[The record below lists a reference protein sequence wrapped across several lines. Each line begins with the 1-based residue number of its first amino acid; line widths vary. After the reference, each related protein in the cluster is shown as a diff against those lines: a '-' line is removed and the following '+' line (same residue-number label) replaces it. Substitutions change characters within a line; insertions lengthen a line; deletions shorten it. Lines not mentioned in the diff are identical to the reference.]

1 VPGVGFTART
11 WALRPRIRT
20 CARAAPRY
28 STKRA
33 QPSMRASQK
42 RAGLIALAVII
53 LDQVTKFWIQ
63 KHLVLYTTHP
73 VLPDFFNIVHVLNR
87 GAAFGFL
94 NRSDIRWQTYF
105 FFAATA
111 LAVCIIN
118 HLLRMAREGDRL
130 LVVGLG
136 LILGGA
142 VGNLID
148 RIRTG
153 EVVDFLD
160 FYWKTYHWPAF
171 NVADIGIFLGSMALL
186 VAFYRMRRPSSRS

>member
-1 VPGVGFTART
+1 
-11 WALRPRIRT
+11 
-20 CARAAPRY
+20 
-28 STKRA
+28 
-33 QPSMRASQK
+33 MRKSQQV
-42 RAGLIALAVII
+42 AGTIALVVVV
-53 LDQVTKFWIQ
+53 LDQLTKLWVQ
-63 KHLVLYTTHP
+63 KSLVLYTVRT
-73 VLPDFFNIVHVLNR
+73 VIPDFFNIVHVLNR

-111 LAVCIIN
+111 LAVLIIN
-118 HLLRMAREGDRL
+118 HLLRMARESDRL

-160 FYWKTYHWPAF
+160 FYWKSYHWPAF
-171 NVADIGIFLGSMALL
+171 NLADMAIFLGSMGLL
-186 VAFYRMRRPSSRS
+186 IAFYLMRRPPSRES